1 MANIN
6 GAASEGGSLNLRQ
19 YDFWDRTVKSPVMG
33 RRRPPPGAGFL
44 TRFVADRPPG

>member
-19 YDFWDRTVKSPVMG
+19 YDFWDRTVKSLVVG
-33 RRRPPPGAGFL
+33 RRWSPPGAGFL
-44 TRFVADRPPG
+44 TRFVGVRPPG